1 MAKGTRNKGDKM
13 RDPKRIKKICRTI
26 EKKWAKVPDQ
36 RLGQFLAN
44 YVFGHHVDVFF
55 QEQIAKGEKEC

>member
-1 MAKGTRNKGDKM
+1 M